1 VNAITD
7 VPGMLVG
14 HADDA
19 DALTGCTVVLCPPG
33 TVGGVDQRGGAPGTR
48 ELDALR
54 PMRLVQAVHG
64 VVLAGGSAFGLDAAS
79 GVMRWLEEH
88 GIGYDVGVARVPIVP
103 AMIVF
108 DLGIGRADVRPD
120 AAMGYRACA
129 AASAAPPRQGNAGAG
144 LGCTVGKLLGPS
156 HGMKGGLGTA
166 SEALAGGLMVGALVA
181 VNALGDV
188 VDPSTGQLVAGARL
202 PGEGPP
208 RLANSL
214 EVLRAEPDR
223 VRQVRAR
230 PAPSAPE
237 RGEPPETAPAEG
249 TNTVIGVVATNARLS
264 KEEANFVATMAH
276 DGLARTIR
284 PAHTLRDGDTI
295 VALATGER
303 PADVTAIGALA
314 AEALA
319 RAVLNG
325 VRAAESVPGWPAA
338 STLLSS

>member
-1 VNAITD
+1 
-7 VPGMLVG
+7 M
-14 HADDA
+14 
-19 DALTGCTVVLCPPG
+19 VLCPPG

-54 PMRLVQAVHG
+54 PMRLVQEVHA
-64 VVLAGGSAFGLDAAS
+64 VVLAGGSAFGLEAAS
-79 GVMRWLEEH
+79 GVMRWLEER
-88 GIGYDVGVARVPIVP
+88 GIGLDVGVARVPIVP

-108 DLGIGRADVRPD
+108 DLGLGRADVRPD
-120 AAMGYRACA
+120 AAMGYRACE
-129 AASAAPPRQGNAGAG
+129 AASGAPPRQGNAGVG
-144 LGCTVGKLLGPS
+144 LGCTVGKLLGPGQ
-156 HGMKGGLGTA
+156 GMKGGLGTA
-166 SEALAGGLMVGALVA
+166 SEALAGGLLVGALVA

-188 VDPSTGQLVAGARL
+188 VDPGTGQIVAGARL
-202 PGEGPP
+202 PGEGRP
-208 RLANSL
+208 RLADSV

-223 VRQVRAR
+223 GKRAR
-230 PAPSAPE
+230 PAPPS
-237 RGEPPETAPAEG
+237 GQD

-264 KEEANFVATMAH
+264 KEDVNFVAMMAH

-295 VALATGER
+295 VALATGEQ

-319 RAVLNG
+319 QAVLNG

-338 STLLSS
+338 SSLLPS